1 VTRFKPVAAA
11 LASLSMAGC
20 IPPATPPSSP
30 PLDTT
35 ADQCGAGKLR
45 AYLNQLPTSDAMDRI
60 RAEVGER
67 PIRTIR
73 PGEAVTMDFAPARL
87 NIEIGEDGRIGRFR
101 CG

>member
-1 VTRFKPVAAA
+1 VTRFKSVVGAM
-11 LASLSMAGC
+11 ASLSVAGC
-20 IPPATPPSSP
+20 IPPAAPPSPP
-30 PLDTT
+30 PLETD
-35 ADQCGAGKLR
+35 ADQCGAGKLG
-45 AYLNQLPTSDAMDRI
+45 AYLGQLPASDAMDRI

-87 NIEIGEDGRIGRFR
+87 NIEVGEDGRIKRFR